1 MPGERAPVS
10 RMAMGRGGAAPTGT
24 RRELPQGA
32 SAYVVSSLLRSNMVV
47 AAGTALSRLTGLLR
61 VMVLAAVIGKAAL
74 GDLYRIGNET
84 PNIVYELLL
93 GGVLSASLVPLFT
106 SFNEKDDDESTNA
119 VITVASVALLVITA
133 VALIAAPLVF
143 RIYSIN
149 VSGEV
154 DADSFRRA
162 GTMLTRI
169 FLIQILF
176 YGLTALVSALLNSRR
191 RFFAASWSPVLANVI
206 TIAALLSLPDAG
218 DAGDAG
224 DGGWSYLR
232 VLDNTRLRLTLG
244 LGATVGIAAMA
255 LTLVVAVRRT
265 GFSFRPVWNLKHP
278 AVRKLAIMSG
288 WTLGYV
294 VANQASVAVVRNLA
308 DPGSGDTSAYF
319 DAYTFFVLP
328 HGLLAV
334 SIATTFIPEMAQA
347 VARRDR
353 GTFVDRTSLGI
364 RLVSL
369 LTLPA
374 GILMFVLRRS
384 IVGALLQHGEYS
396 SADADITARA
406 LAGFALGLCAFSVY
420 LFVLRGF
427 YAHHD
432 TRTPFLINVGENLLN
447 IVLAVILVRR
457 YDVMGLGASF
467 ALAYAIAAVW
477 ALAVLAGKVHTFPL
491 REVFSS
497 LARMLVAGALGGEAA
512 WVVAR
517 NVGGN
522 VGIGGAVR
530 FSVAG
535 LAGIVAYVIALLA
548 LRAPE
553 VNAIRRRVLPG
564 GA

>member
-1 MPGERAPVS
+1 M
-10 RMAMGRGGAAPTGT
+10 
-24 RRELPQGA
+24 
-32 SAYVVSSLLRSNMVV
+32 SSLLRSNMVV

-176 YGLTALVSALLNSRR
+176 YGFTALVSALLNSRR
-191 RFFAASWSPVLANVI
+191 RFFAASWSPVLGNVI

-447 IVLAVILVRR
+447 IVLALILVRR

>member
-1 MPGERAPVS
+1 
-10 RMAMGRGGAAPTGT
+10 MGRGGAAPTGT

>member
-244 LGATVGIAAMA
+244 LGATVGIVAMA

>member
-24 RRELPQGA
+24 WRELPQGA

-191 RFFAASWSPVLANVI
+191 RFFAASWSPVLGNVI

-294 VANQASVAVVRNLA
+294 VANQASVAVIRNLA

>member
-294 VANQASVAVVRNLA
+294 VANQASVAVIRNLA

>member
-1 MPGERAPVS
+1 M
-10 RMAMGRGGAAPTGT
+10 
-24 RRELPQGA
+24 
-32 SAYVVSSLLRSNMVV
+32 SSLLRSNMVV

-294 VANQASVAVVRNLA
+294 VANQASVAVIRNLA

-530 FSVAG
+530 FSVAS